1 MFSAGVT
8 STYERFGL
16 PSAASSSAYSCF
28 ISPSQTSKHLQMSK
42 QSPSFMAHTLGTLAH
57 CSLPRERLGKK
68 AAGTWPLHACL
79 HQPSTRLSG
88 PLPSSSALWSSPKSQ
103 NSKPFFFSGSCQG
116 YSGWYVKDVGLLAI
130 LGRQEPGGPCRRHE
144 ASRQGDCGRPGPLW
158 VTSAV
163 VQVPWRTKPR

>member
-8 STYERFGL
+8 STYERLGL
-16 PSAASSSAYSCF
+16 PSMASSSSYSCF

-42 QSPSFMAHTLGTLAH
+42 QSPSSWPTLWECSPTAAFPERGWERKRQEHGRCMLA
-57 CSLPRERLGKK
+57 CTSPPPDYPGLSPAPLLYGAVPRAKIRS
-68 AAGTWPLHACL
+68 H
-79 HQPSTRLSG
+79 
-88 PLPSSSALWSSPKSQ
+88 
-103 NSKPFFFSGSCQG
+103 FFSGSCQG

-130 LGRQEPGGPCRRHE
+130 LGRQEPGGPCRGHE

-158 VTSAV
+158 VTSEV

>member
-1 MFSAGVT
+1 MT
-8 STYERFGL
+8 
-16 PSAASSSAYSCF
+16 
-28 ISPSQTSKHLQMSK
+28 
-42 QSPSFMAHTLGTLAH
+42 HTLGTLPR

-88 PLPSSSALWSSPKSQ
+88 PLPSSSAPWSRPKSQ
-103 NSKPFFFSGSCQG
+103 NAKPFFSGSCQG

-130 LGRQEPGGPCRRHE
+130 LGRQEPGGPCRGHE

-163 VQVPWRTKPR
+163 VQVPWRTKPRQYASLFRPSGSWAMMGKRAEAPGALTRYHEAL